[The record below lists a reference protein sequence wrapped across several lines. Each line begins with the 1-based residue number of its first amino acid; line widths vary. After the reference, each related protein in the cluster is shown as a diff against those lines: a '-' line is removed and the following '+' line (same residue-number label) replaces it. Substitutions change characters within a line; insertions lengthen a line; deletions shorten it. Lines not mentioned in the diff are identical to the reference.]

1 MTPTPVPPAGAAIE
15 VLKPGALSTFQD
27 LGRVGYQQLGVPAN
41 GVMDERAHRLA
52 NALVGNTQDT
62 ATLEI
67 TLMGPTLRFD
77 VATAVAV
84 CGADLDA
91 SIDGTPLP
99 TAQARVV
106 PAGATLR
113 FGKRKSGLR
122 AYLAVAGGFALEP
135 VMNSHS
141 TFVRGG
147 YGGMQG
153 KPLRKA
159 DVIGLRAPRAA
170 LPEGLPQA
178 RFAAGIMAA
187 PEAPLRVVRGREWDA
202 FSAAAQAA
210 FTSAEFP
217 AFRIG
222 AQSDRMGYRL
232 EGPALTLSSPREMWS
247 EAVAFGTI
255 QVPPDGQ
262 PIVLMADRQ
271 TTGGYP
277 KIAHVCAVDLPR
289 LAQRMPGESVR
300 FTVVELEEAQRLAQL
315 QDAAFVALERGHG

>member
-1 MTPTPVPPAGAAIE
+1 MTTIPVPPGGAAIA

-77 VATAVAV
+77 AATAVAV

-99 TAQARVV
+99 TAQACVV
-106 PAGATLR
+106 PAGATLS

-122 AYLAVAGGFALEP
+122 AYLAVAGGFALDP

-159 DVIGLRAPRAA
+159 DVIGLCVPRAA
-170 LPEGLPQA
+170 LPQALPQA
-178 RFAAGIMAA
+178 RFAAGIVAA
-187 PEAPLRVVRGREWDA
+187 PDAPLRVVRGREWDA

-210 FTSAEFP
+210 FTSA
-217 AFRIG
+217 AFSIA

-232 EGPALTLSSPREMWS
+232 EGPALALSSPREMWS

-300 FTVVELEEAQRLAQL
+300 FTVVEMEEAQRLAQL
-315 QDAAFVALERGHG
+315 QDAAFAALERGHG

>member
-1 MTPTPVPPAGAAIE
+1 MTTTPVQPIGAAIE
-15 VLKPGALSTFQD
+15 VIKPGALSTFQD

-77 VATAVAV
+77 AATAVAV

-99 TAQARVV
+99 TAQACVV
-106 PAGATLR
+106 PAGATLS

-122 AYLAVAGGFALEP
+122 AYLAVAGGFALDP
-135 VMNSHS
+135 VMDSHS

-170 LPEGLPQA
+170 PPEVLPQA
-178 RFAAGIMAA
+178 RFAAGIMAV

-202 FSAAAQAA
+202 FSATAQAA
-210 FTSAEFP
+210 FTSA

-232 EGPALTLSSPREMWS
+232 EGPALALSSPREMWS

-315 QDAAFVALERGHG
+315 QDAAFAALERGHG

>member
-1 MTPTPVPPAGAAIE
+1 MTTTHVQETGAAIE
-15 VLKPGALSTFQD
+15 VIKPGALSTFQD
-27 LGRVGYQQLGVPAN
+27 LGRIGYQQLGVPAN

-52 NALVGNTQDT
+52 NALVGNAQDS

-67 TLMGPTLRFD
+67 TLMGPTLRFHA
-77 VATAVAV
+77 ATAIAV

-99 TAQARVV
+99 TAQACVV
-106 PAGATLR
+106 PAGATLS
-113 FGKRKSGLR
+113 FGKRKCGLR
-122 AYLAVAGGFALEP
+122 AYLAVAGGFALDP

-147 YGGMQG
+147 YGGAQG

-159 DVIGLRAPRAA
+159 DMIALRAPRGS
-170 LPEGLPQA
+170 LPATQPQA
-178 RFAAGIMAA
+178 QFAAGIMAA
-187 PEAPLRVVRGREWDA
+187 PDAPLRVVRGREWDA
-202 FSAAAQAA
+202 FTEEAHAA
-210 FTSAEFP
+210 FTSTD
-217 AFRIG
+217 FRIG

-232 EGPALTLSSPREMWS
+232 EGPALALSSPREMWS

-277 KIAHVCAVDLPR
+277 KIAHVCAVDLSR

-300 FTVVELEEAQRLAQL
+300 FTVVTLAEAQRLAQL
-315 QDAAFVALERGHG
+315 QDAAFAALERGHG

>member
-1 MTPTPVPPAGAAIE
+1 MNATIE
-15 VLKPGALSTFQD
+15 IIKPGALSTFQD
-27 LGRVGYQQLGVPAN
+27 LGRHGYQQLGVPAN

-52 NALVGNTQDT
+52 NALVGNAQDI

-77 VATAVAV
+77 VAIAIAV

-91 SIDGTPLP
+91 SVDGVPLP
-99 TAQARVV
+99 TQEPRVV
-106 PAGATLR
+106 QAGQTLS
-113 FGKRKSGLR
+113 FGKRKTGLR
-122 AYLAVAGGFALEP
+122 AYLAVAGGFALDA

-147 YGGMQG
+147 YGGALG

-159 DVIGLRAPRAA
+159 DVIALRAPRAT
-170 LPEGLPQA
+170 LPANLPA
-178 RFAAGIMAA
+178 SLSTLASTSAWNVAHD
-187 PEAPLRVVRGREWDA
+187 APLRVVRGREWQAFGADA
-202 FSAAAQAA
+202 HAAL
-210 FTSAEFP
+210 TSSS
-217 AFRIG
+217 FRIG

-232 EGPALTLSSPREMWS
+232 EGPALMLHTPREMLS

-289 LAQRMPGESVR
+289 LAQHMPGESVR
-300 FTVVELEEAQRLAQL
+300 FEVIPIEDAQRLALL
-315 QDAAFVALERGHG
+315 QDAAFDALGSHRA

>member
-1 MTPTPVPPAGAAIE
+1 MTTAPTTPAQPIRPAIE
-15 VLKPGALSTFQD
+15 VIKPGALSTFQD
-27 LGRVGYQQLGVPAN
+27 LGRAGYQQLGVPAN

-52 NALVGNTQDT
+52 NALVGNPQDT

-67 TLMGPTLRFD
+67 TLMGPTLRFGM
-77 VATAVAV
+77 ATAVAV

-99 TAQARVV
+99 IAQACVV
-106 PAGATLR
+106 PAGATLS

-122 AYLAVAGGFALEP
+122 AYLAVAGGFALHP
-135 VMNSHS
+135 VMGSDS

-159 DVIGLRAPRAA
+159 DVIGLRAPRA
-170 LPEGLPQA
+170 GLPDAPAQPS
-178 RFAAGIMAA
+178 FAAGVMAA

-202 FSAAAQAA
+202 FSADAHAA
-210 FTSAEFP
+210 FTSAK
-217 AFRIG
+217 FRIG

-232 EGPALTLSSPREMWS
+232 EGPALALSAPREMWS
-247 EAVAFGTI
+247 EAVAFGTV

-300 FTVVELEEAQRLAQL
+300 FTVVGLDEAQRLAQL
-315 QDAAFVALERGHG
+315 QDTAFAALERDHG

>member
-1 MTPTPVPPAGAAIE
+1 MTTTPVQPSGGAAIA

-52 NALVGNTQDT
+52 NALVGNAQDT

-77 VATAVAV
+77 AATAVAV

-99 TAQARVV
+99 TAQACVV
-106 PAGATLR
+106 PAGATLS

-122 AYLAVAGGFALEP
+122 AYLAVAGGFALDP

-170 LPEGLPQA
+170 LPEALPQA
-178 RFAAGIMAA
+178 RFAAGIVAA

-202 FSAAAQAA
+202 FSADAQAA
-210 FTSAEFP
+210 FTST

-232 EGPALTLSSPREMWS
+232 EGPALALSSPREMWS

-300 FTVVELEEAQRLAQL
+300 FTVVGLEEAQRLAQL
-315 QDAAFVALERGHG
+315 QDAAFAALERGHG

>member
-1 MTPTPVPPAGAAIE
+1 MTTTPTHNSGALIE

-27 LGRVGYQQLGVPAN
+27 LGRTGYQHLGVPAN

-52 NALVGNTQDT
+52 NALVGNAAQT

-67 TLMGPTLRFD
+67 TLMGPALRFHAA
-77 VATAVAV
+77 VAVAV

-91 SIDGTPLP
+91 SIDGTLLP
-99 TAQARVV
+99 PARACVV
-106 PAGATLR
+106 PAGATLA
-113 FGKRKSGLR
+113 FGKRKTGLR
-122 AYLAVAGGFALEP
+122 AYLAVAGGFALDD

-147 YGGMQG
+147 YGGAIG
-153 KPLRKA
+153 APLRKA
-159 DVIGLRAPRAA
+159 DVIALRAPRVTVTPSSFADTPFPAEIAA
-170 LPEGLPQA
+170 SQD
-178 RFAAGIMAA
+178 
-187 PEAPLRVVRGREWDA
+187 APLRVVSGREWED
-202 FSAAAQAA
+202 FSAEAHAA
-210 FTSAEFP
+210 FTSG

-232 EGPALTLSSPREMWS
+232 EGPALELSAPREMLS
-247 EAVAFGTI
+247 EAVGFGTI

-277 KIAHVCAVDLPR
+277 KIGHVCAVDLPR
-289 LAQRMPGESVR
+289 LAQRMPGENVR
-300 FTVVELEEAQRLAQL
+300 FTMVSLVEAQRLALL
-315 QDAAFVALERGHG
+315 QDAAYAALEHCHG